1 MSNLE
6 FITQV
11 IKITNIFHTNKHHYL
26 EYRKFWL
33 SRIDPIAKVND
44 IDPYIPWWLECNK
57 ERFPYWFGEREPRL
71 EQLFEAFQKPHQYNL
86 DSFMFY
92 EQNFDRTRTLMSS
105 VALWEHV
112 SWHSDSGVVVS

>member
-1 MSNLE
+1 MTDPANLITYALKELTATERDGFVDDE
-6 FITQV
+6 FLREVGGLVTLETLYDVQLGIY
-11 IKITNIFHTNKHHYL
+11 NL

-92 EQNFDRTRTLMSS
+92 E
-105 VALWEHV
+105 
-112 SWHSDSGVVVS
+112 